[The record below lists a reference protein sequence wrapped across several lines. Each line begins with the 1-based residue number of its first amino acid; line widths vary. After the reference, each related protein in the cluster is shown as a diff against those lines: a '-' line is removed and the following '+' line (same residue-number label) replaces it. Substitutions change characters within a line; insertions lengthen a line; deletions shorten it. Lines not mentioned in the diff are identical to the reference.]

1 MRSETALLRTL
12 ELGRLQEGQTLEELF
27 TAFYDELR
35 RRANWELRQGAP
47 VTMGPTTLLHE
58 AFVSMSPRQT
68 MTFADQRQ
76 FVAYAARAMR
86 GLIIDHLR
94 SRGAQKRGGH
104 LELGSLPSE
113 LPELRDEESSLELEK
128 LRDALESL
136 TTMDARLAECVEL
149 KFFCGLSFADIA
161 RLREV
166 SERTVQRDW
175 DKARLL
181 LSELMKEGDA
191 G

>member
-1 MRSETALLRTL
+1 MRSDTAFLRIL
-12 ELGRLQEGQTLEELF
+12 EVGRLKDGQTLDQLF
-27 TAFYDELR
+27 TSFYDELR

-47 VTMGPTTLLHE
+47 VAMGPTTLLHE
-58 AFVSMSPRQT
+58 AFVSMSPRQS
-68 MTFADQRQ
+68 MTFTDHRQ
-76 FVAYAARAMR
+76 FIAYAARAMR

-94 SRGAQKRGGH
+94 SCSAQKRGGQ
-104 LELGSLPSE
+104 LEVGPLPSE
-113 LPELRDEESSLELEK
+113 FPELPQDAQSLELEK

-136 TTMDARLAECVEL
+136 ATVDARLAECVEL

-181 LSELMKEGDA
+181 LSRLMKECDEA
-191 G
+191 